1 MQKKS
6 HDSFA
11 SLPWNFY
18 RSTAPPRKL
27 EAISNLFFHIG
38 NQSKSSIK
46 ITGWPR
52 NFGIEY
58 AYVTEPNLNLEL
70 NLNLEPIQNLKVYL
84 NLELNQ
90 NLKVNQYL
98 ELNQNLEQ
106 NLNLK
111 PIQNLEHFQNLEL
124 NLNLELNQNIQM
136 KLNLDLELN
145 QIWSAESLKLNLSKV
160 NL

>member
-46 ITGWPR
+46 ITGWAR

-70 NLNLEPIQNLKVYL
+70 NLNLEPIQNLKLYM

-98 ELNQNLEQ
+98 ELKQNLE
-106 NLNLK
+106 LN
-111 PIQNLEHFQNLEL
+111 QNLEHFQNLEL